1 MFASA
6 LAKRREMTIR
16 QWKAA
21 GLSDGGGW
29 KGKGVAMGNIDLG
42 PHPAFSPHPHFA
54 ALAPSNLLS

>member
-1 MFASA
+1 M
-6 LAKRREMTIR
+6 KRREMTIR

-21 GLSDGGGW
+21 GLSEGGGW

-54 ALAPSNLLS
+54 ALPPSNLLS